1 MERRRM
7 SGEPAQRKLV
17 LYMSMSLDG
26 FAARRDGT
34 MDWLGET
41 QPHDDHRRCSVDE
54 LLGQTGLLVLDR
66 RAAEDMAEACRA
78 RGARP
83 ASS

>member
-1 MERRRM
+1 M
-7 SGEPAQRKLV
+7 SGEPAQRKLI

-41 QPHDDHRRCSVDE
+41 QRYGDHRQRAATE
-54 LLGQTGLLVLDR
+54 LLG
-66 RAAEDMAEACRA
+66 
-78 RGARP
+78 
-83 ASS
+83 

>member
-1 MERRRM
+1 V
-7 SGEPAQRKLV
+7 SGEPAQRRLI

-34 MDWLGET
+34 MDWLGER
-41 QPHDDHRRCSVDE
+41 QRHGAHRQRAVAE
-54 LLGQTGLLVLDR
+54 LLGQTGMLVLGR
-66 RAAEDMAEACRA
+66 RGGADMGRRGRA
-78 RGARP
+78 RSVRP